1 MGKSTLVFLRLAK
14 TRPLPY
20 AFPVKYTL
28 ILYGLCLSLS
38 VPAAV
43 PSLLDRLEDENARGQ
58 NQWIYNDLQQAMAEA
73 RSTGK
78 PIFVTF
84 RCVPCKAC
92 KAFDAEVAR
101 GNNVIRDLAE
111 KHFITL
117 RQVEMKG
124 VDLSL
129 FQFDY
134 DLNWAG
140 MFINADGVVYARY
153 GTQSTDGP
161 DAYNSIAGLKN
172 TMDRVLKLHAAYPAN
187 KVQLAGKRG
196 APKPYKTAMEMP
208 GLENKQ
214 AFRQTTHRNN
224 CIHCHNI
231 HDAENHKLHLEGKL
245 TKDKLWRYPLPE
257 NVGLNIDAVDGQLI
271 AKVLSGSA
279 ADRAGLKAGQRIT
292 HANGQPITSI
302 ADIQWVLHNL
312 SNSKETIRFTVAG
325 SSRALAVQTDT
336 DWKKTDISWRGSLWA
351 LHPRIRVYFPEATA
365 NDRRQLKLPAN
376 RGALKVKWINTGS
389 KEGRA
394 AHNAGLRLNDYVMG
408 IAGKPFDPTI
418 NHRKFNLHVK
428 MNYKSGQKLPL
439 DLIRNG
445 RKIRLDLPLQ

>member
-1 MGKSTLVFLRLAK
+1 MTVMYVFPMK
-14 TRPLPY
+14 KPL
-20 AFPVKYTL
+20 FF
-28 ILYGLCLSLS
+28 IGICLSLS
-38 VPAAV
+38 ATAAV
-43 PSLLDRLEDENARGQ
+43 PSLLDRLQDDNARGQ
-58 NQWIYNDLQQAMAEA
+58 NQWIYNDLQKAMTEA
-73 RSTGK
+73 RRTGK

-84 RCVPCKAC
+84 RCVPCNAC
-92 KAFDAEVAR
+92 KAFDAEVAK

-111 KHFITL
+111 KHFISL

-172 TMDRVLKLHAAYPAN
+172 TMERVLKLHAAYPAN

-196 APKPYKTAMEMP
+196 TPKPYKTAMEMP

-214 AFRQTTHRNN
+214 AYRQTTHRNN

-257 NVGLNIDAVDGQLI
+257 NIGLNIDAADGQRI
-271 AKVLSGSA
+271 SKVLPNSPA
-279 ADRAGLKAGQRIT
+279 TRAGLKTGQRIT

-302 ADIQWVLHNL
+302 ADLQWVLHNL
-312 SNSKETIRFTVAG
+312 SNGVETIHLTVAG
-325 SSRALAVQTDT
+325 SSRAHAVRTAPG
-336 DWKKTDISWRGSLWA
+336 WKKTDISWRGSLWA
-351 LHPRIRVYFPEATA
+351 LHPRIRVYFPPASA
-365 NDRRQLKLPAN
+365 NEIRRLNLPA
-376 RGALKVKWINTGS
+376 GQHALKVKWINTGS

-394 AHNAGLRLNDYVMG
+394 AYSAGLRLNDYVVG
-408 IAGKPFDPTI
+408 IAGKPFDNSI
-418 NHRKFNLHVK
+418 NHRTFNLHVK

-439 DLIRNG
+439 DLIRSG
-445 RKIRLDLPLQ
+445 RKMRLDLPLQ

>member
-1 MGKSTLVFLRLAK
+1 MKKTLFLMG
-14 TRPLPY
+14 
-20 AFPVKYTL
+20 
-28 ILYGLCLSLS
+28 ICLSLS
-38 VPAAV
+38 ATAAV
-43 PSLLDRLEDENARGQ
+43 PSLLDRLQDDNARGQ
-58 NQWIYNDLQQAMAEA
+58 NQWIYNDLQKAMTEA
-73 RSTGK
+73 RRTGK

-84 RCVPCKAC
+84 RCVPCNAC
-92 KAFDAEVAR
+92 KAFDAEVAK

-111 KHFITL
+111 KHFISL

-172 TMDRVLKLHAAYPAN
+172 TMERVLKLHAAYPAN

-196 APKPYKTAMEMP
+196 TPKPYKTAMEMP

-214 AFRQTTHRNN
+214 AYRQTTHRNN

-245 TKDKLWRYPLPE
+245 TKEKLWRYPFPE
-257 NVGLNIDAVDGQLI
+257 NIGLNIDAVDGQRI
-271 AKVLSGSA
+271 SKVQPNSPA
-279 ADRAGLKAGQRIT
+279 TRAGLKTGQRIT

-302 ADIQWVLHNL
+302 ADLQWVLHNL
-312 SNSKETIRFTVAG
+312 SNGVETIRLTVAG
-325 SSRALAVQTDT
+325 SSRAHAVRTAPG
-336 DWKKTDISWRGSLWA
+336 WKKTDISWRGSLWA
-351 LHPRIRVYFPEATA
+351 LHPRIRVYFPPASA
-365 NDRRQLKLPAN
+365 NEIRRLNLPA
-376 RGALKVKWINTGS
+376 GQHALKVKWINTGS

-394 AHNAGLRLNDYVMG
+394 AYGAGLRLNDFVVG
-408 IAGKPFDPTI
+408 IAGKPFDNSI
-418 NHRKFNLHVK
+418 NHRTFNLHVK

-439 DLIRNG
+439 DLIRSG
-445 RKIRLDLPLQ
+445 RKMRLDLPLQ

>member
-1 MGKSTLVFLRLAK
+1 MKKTLFLMG
-14 TRPLPY
+14 
-20 AFPVKYTL
+20 
-28 ILYGLCLSLS
+28 ICLSLS
-38 VPAAV
+38 ATAAV
-43 PSLLDRLEDENARGQ
+43 PSLLDRLQDDNAHGQ
-58 NQWIYNDLQQAMAEA
+58 NQWIYNDLQKAMTEA
-73 RSTGK
+73 QRTGK

-84 RCVPCKAC
+84 RCVPCNAC
-92 KAFDAEVAR
+92 KAFDAEVAK
-101 GNNVIRDLAE
+101 GNNVIRDLTE
-111 KHFITL
+111 KHFISL

-172 TMDRVLKLHAAYPAN
+172 TMERVLKLHTAYPAN

-196 APKPYKTAMEMP
+196 TPKPYKTAMEMP

-214 AFRQTTHRNN
+214 AYRQTTHRNN

-245 TKDKLWRYPLPE
+245 TKDKLWRYPLPV
-257 NVGLNIDAVDGQLI
+257 NIGLNIDAADGQRI
-271 AKVLSGSA
+271 SKVQPNSPA
-279 ADRAGLKAGQRIT
+279 TRAGLKTGQRIT

-302 ADIQWVLHNL
+302 ADLQWVLHNL
-312 SNSKETIRFTVAG
+312 SNGVETIHLTVAG
-325 SSRALAVQTDT
+325 SSRAHAVRTAPG
-336 DWKKTDISWRGSLWA
+336 WKKTDISWRGSLWA
-351 LHPRIRVYFPEATA
+351 LHPRIRVYFPPASA
-365 NDRRQLKLPAN
+365 NEIRRLNLPA
-376 RGALKVKWINTGS
+376 GQHALKVKWINTGS

-394 AHNAGLRLNDYVMG
+394 AYGAGLRLNDYVVG
-408 IAGKPFDPTI
+408 IAGKPFDNSI
-418 NHRKFNLHVK
+418 NHRTLNLHVK

-439 DLIRNG
+439 DLIRSG
-445 RKIRLDLPLQ
+445 RKMRLDLPLQ

>member
-1 MGKSTLVFLRLAK
+1 MYVFPMKKTLFLMG
-14 TRPLPY
+14 
-20 AFPVKYTL
+20 
-28 ILYGLCLSLS
+28 ICLSLS
-38 VPAAV
+38 ATAAV
-43 PSLLDRLEDENARGQ
+43 PSLLDRLQDDNARGQ
-58 NQWIYNDLQQAMAEA
+58 NQWIYNDLQKAMTEA
-73 RSTGK
+73 RRTGK

-84 RCVPCKAC
+84 RCVPCNAC
-92 KAFDAEVAR
+92 KAFDAEVAK

-111 KHFITL
+111 KHFISL

-172 TMDRVLKLHAAYPAN
+172 TMERVLKLHAAYPAN

-196 APKPYKTAMEMP
+196 TPKPYKTAMEMP

-214 AFRQTTHRNN
+214 AYRQTTHRNN

-245 TKDKLWRYPLPE
+245 TKEKLWRYPFPE
-257 NVGLNIDAVDGQLI
+257 NIGLNIDAVDGQRI
-271 AKVLSGSA
+271 SKVQPNSPA
-279 ADRAGLKAGQRIT
+279 TRAGLKTGQRIT

-302 ADIQWVLHNL
+302 ADLQWVLHNL
-312 SNSKETIRFTVAG
+312 RNGVETIRLTVAG
-325 SSRALAVQTDT
+325 SSRAHAVRTAP

-351 LHPRIRVYFPEATA
+351 LHPRIRVYFPPASA
-365 NDRRQLKLPAN
+365 NEIRRLNLPA
-376 RGALKVKWINTGS
+376 GQHALKAKWINTGS

-394 AHNAGLRLNDYVMG
+394 AYSAGLRLNDYVVG
-408 IAGKPFDPTI
+408 IAGKPFDNSI
-418 NHRKFNLHVK
+418 NHRTFNLHVK

-439 DLIRNG
+439 DLIRSG
-445 RKIRLDLPLQ
+445 RKMRLDLPLQ

>member
-1 MGKSTLVFLRLAK
+1 MTVMYVFPMKKTLFLMG
-14 TRPLPY
+14 
-20 AFPVKYTL
+20 
-28 ILYGLCLSLS
+28 ICLSLS
-38 VPAAV
+38 ATAAV
-43 PSLLDRLEDENARGQ
+43 PSLLDRLQDDNARGQ
-58 NQWIYNDLQQAMAEA
+58 NQWIYNDLQKAMTEA
-73 RSTGK
+73 RRTGK

-84 RCVPCKAC
+84 RCVPCNAC
-92 KAFDAEVAR
+92 KAFDAEVAK

-111 KHFITL
+111 KHFISL

-172 TMDRVLKLHAAYPAN
+172 TMERVLKLHAAYPAN

-196 APKPYKTAMEMP
+196 TPKPYKTAMEMP

-214 AFRQTTHRNN
+214 AYRQTTHRNN

-245 TKDKLWRYPLPE
+245 TKEKLWRYPFPE
-257 NVGLNIDAVDGQLI
+257 NIGLNIDAVDGQRI
-271 AKVLSGSA
+271 SKVQPNSPA
-279 ADRAGLKAGQRIT
+279 TRAGLKTGQRIT

-302 ADIQWVLHNL
+302 ADLQWVLHNL
-312 SNSKETIRFTVAG
+312 SNGVETIRLTVAG
-325 SSRALAVQTDT
+325 SSRAHAVRTAPG
-336 DWKKTDISWRGSLWA
+336 WKKTDISWRGSLWA
-351 LHPRIRVYFPEATA
+351 LHPRIRVYFPPASA
-365 NDRRQLKLPAN
+365 NEIRRLNLPA
-376 RGALKVKWINTGS
+376 GQHALKVKWINTGS

-394 AHNAGLRLNDYVMG
+394 AYGAGLRLNDYVVG
-408 IAGKPFDPTI
+408 IAGKPFDNSI
-418 NHRKFNLHVK
+418 NHRTFNLHVK

-439 DLIRNG
+439 DLIRSG
-445 RKIRLDLPLQ
+445 RKMRLDLPLQ

>member
-1 MGKSTLVFLRLAK
+1 MYVFQMKKTLFFVG
-14 TRPLPY
+14 
-20 AFPVKYTL
+20 
-28 ILYGLCLSLS
+28 ICLSLS
-38 VPAAV
+38 ATAAV
-43 PSLLDRLEDENARGQ
+43 PSLLDRLQDDNAHGQ
-58 NQWIYNDLQQAMAEA
+58 NQWIYNDLQKAMTEA
-73 RSTGK
+73 RRTGK

-84 RCVPCKAC
+84 RCVPCNAC
-92 KAFDAEVAR
+92 KAFDAEVAK
-101 GNNVIRDLAE
+101 GNNVIRDLTE
-111 KHFITL
+111 KHFISL

-172 TMDRVLKLHAAYPAN
+172 TMERVLKLHTAYPAN

-196 APKPYKTAMEMP
+196 TPKPYKTAMEMP

-214 AFRQTTHRNN
+214 AYRQTTHRNN

-257 NVGLNIDAVDGQLI
+257 NIGLNIDAADGQRI
-271 AKVLSGSA
+271 SKVLPNSPA
-279 ADRAGLKAGQRIT
+279 TRAGLKTGQRIT

-302 ADIQWVLHNL
+302 ADLQWVLHNL
-312 SNSKETIRFTVAG
+312 SNGVETIRLTVAG
-325 SSRALAVQTDT
+325 SSRAHAVRTT
-336 DWKKTDISWRGSLWA
+336 PDWKKTDISWRGSLWA
-351 LHPRIRVYFPEATA
+351 LHPRIRVYFPPASA
-365 NDRRQLKLPAN
+365 NEIRRLNLPA
-376 RGALKVKWINTGS
+376 GQHALKVKWINTGS

-394 AHNAGLRLNDYVMG
+394 AYSAGLRLNDYVVG
-408 IAGKPFDPTI
+408 IAGKPFDNSI
-418 NHRKFNLHVK
+418 NHRTFNLHVK

-439 DLIRNG
+439 DLIRSG
-445 RKIRLDLPLQ
+445 RKMRLDLPLQ

>member
-1 MGKSTLVFLRLAK
+1 M
-14 TRPLPY
+14 
-20 AFPVKYTL
+20 
-28 ILYGLCLSLS
+28 
-38 VPAAV
+38 
-43 PSLLDRLEDENARGQ
+43 
-58 NQWIYNDLQQAMAEA
+58 DLQRPSAGYGQGPEH
-73 RSTGK
+73 R
-78 PIFVTF
+78 
-84 RCVPCKAC
+84 KADLC
-92 KAFDAEVAR
+92 HLPLCAVKAFDAEVAK

-134 DLNWAG
+134 DVNWAG

-172 TMDRVLKLHAAYPAN
+172 TMDAQTYPTN

-257 NVGLNIDAVDGQLI
+257 NVGLNIDAVDGQRI

-302 ADIQWVLHNL
+302 ADIICTTSVRSGSRSLEENRYL
-312 SNSKETIRFTVAG
+312 LARFIVGLASTV
-325 SSRALAVQTDT
+325 S
-336 DWKKTDISWRGSLWA
+336 
-351 LHPRIRVYFPEATA
+351 
-365 NDRRQLKLPAN
+365 LKLPPMIAVSSN
-376 RGALKVKWINTGS
+376 SLPT
-389 KEGRA
+389 A
-394 AHNAGLRLNDYVMG
+394 ARS
-408 IAGKPFDPTI
+408 
-418 NHRKFNLHVK
+418 R
-428 MNYKSGQKLPL
+428 
-439 DLIRNG
+439 
-445 RKIRLDLPLQ
+445 

>member
-1 MGKSTLVFLRLAK
+1 MTVMYVFPMKKTLFLMG
-14 TRPLPY
+14 
-20 AFPVKYTL
+20 
-28 ILYGLCLSLS
+28 ICLSLS
-38 VPAAV
+38 ATAAV
-43 PSLLDRLEDENARGQ
+43 PSLLDRLQDDNARGQ
-58 NQWIYNDLQQAMAEA
+58 NQWIYNDLQKAMTEA
-73 RSTGK
+73 RRTGK

-84 RCVPCKAC
+84 RCVPCNAC
-92 KAFDAEVAR
+92 KAFDAEVAK

-111 KHFITL
+111 KHFISL

-172 TMDRVLKLHAAYPAN
+172 TMERVLKLHAAYPAN

-196 APKPYKTAMEMP
+196 TPKPYKTAMEMP

-214 AFRQTTHRNN
+214 AYRQTTHRNN

-245 TKDKLWRYPLPE
+245 TKEKLWRYPFPE
-257 NVGLNIDAVDGQLI
+257 NIGLNIDAVDGQRI
-271 AKVLSGSA
+271 SKVQPNSPA
-279 ADRAGLKAGQRIT
+279 TRAGLKTGQRIT
-292 HANGQPITSI
+292 HANDQPITSI
-302 ADIQWVLHNL
+302 ADLQWVLHNL
-312 SNSKETIRFTVAG
+312 RNGVETIRLTVAG
-325 SSRALAVQTDT
+325 SSRAHAVRTAPG
-336 DWKKTDISWRGSLWA
+336 WKKTDISWRGSLWA
-351 LHPRIRVYFPEATA
+351 LHPRIRVYFPPASA
-365 NDRRQLKLPAN
+365 NEIRRLNLPA
-376 RGALKVKWINTGS
+376 GQHALKVKWINTGS

-394 AHNAGLRLNDYVMG
+394 AYSAGLRLNDYVVG
-408 IAGKPFDPTI
+408 IAGKPFDNSI
-418 NHRKFNLHVK
+418 NHRTFNLHVK

-439 DLIRNG
+439 DLIRSG
-445 RKIRLDLPLQ
+445 RKMRLDLPLQ

>member
-1 MGKSTLVFLRLAK
+1 MTVMYVFPMKKTLFFMG
-14 TRPLPY
+14 
-20 AFPVKYTL
+20 
-28 ILYGLCLSLS
+28 ICLSLS
-38 VPAAV
+38 ARAAV
-43 PSLLDRLEDENARGQ
+43 PSLLNRLQDDNARGQ
-58 NQWIYNDLQQAMAEA
+58 NQWIYNDLQKAMTEA
-73 RSTGK
+73 RRTGK

-84 RCVPCKAC
+84 RCVPCNAC
-92 KAFDAEVAR
+92 KAFDAEVAK

-111 KHFITL
+111 KHFISL

-172 TMDRVLKLHAAYPAN
+172 TMERVLKLHAAYPAN

-196 APKPYKTAMEMP
+196 TPKPYKTAMEMP

-214 AFRQTTHRNN
+214 AYRQTTHRNN

-257 NVGLNIDAVDGQLI
+257 NIGLNIDAADGQRI
-271 AKVLSGSA
+271 SKVLPNSPA
-279 ADRAGLKAGQRIT
+279 TRAGLKTGQRIT

-302 ADIQWVLHNL
+302 ADLQWVLHNL
-312 SNSKETIRFTVAG
+312 SNGVETIGLTVAG
-325 SSRALAVQTDT
+325 SSRAHAVRTAPG
-336 DWKKTDISWRGSLWA
+336 WKKTDISWRGSLWA
-351 LHPRIRVYFPEATA
+351 LHPRIRVYFPPASA
-365 NDRRQLKLPAN
+365 NEIRRLNLPVGQN
-376 RGALKVKWINTGS
+376 ALKVKWINTGS

-394 AHNAGLRLNDYVMG
+394 AYSAGLRLNDYVVG
-408 IAGKPFDPTI
+408 IAGKPFDNSI
-418 NHRKFNLHVK
+418 NHRTFNLHVK

-439 DLIRNG
+439 DLIRSG
-445 RKIRLDLPLQ
+445 RKMRLDLPLQ

>member
-1 MGKSTLVFLRLAK
+1 MTVMYVFPMKKTLFLMG
-14 TRPLPY
+14 
-20 AFPVKYTL
+20 
-28 ILYGLCLSLS
+28 ICLSLS
-38 VPAAV
+38 ATAAV
-43 PSLLDRLEDENARGQ
+43 PSLLDRLQDDNARGQ
-58 NQWIYNDLQQAMAEA
+58 NQWIYNDLQKAMTEA
-73 RSTGK
+73 RRTGK

-84 RCVPCKAC
+84 RCVPCNAC
-92 KAFDAEVAR
+92 KAFDAEVAK

-111 KHFITL
+111 KHFISL

-172 TMDRVLKLHAAYPAN
+172 TMERVLKLHTAYPAN

-196 APKPYKTAMEMP
+196 TPKPYKTAMEMP

-214 AFRQTTHRNN
+214 AYRQTTHRNN

-245 TKDKLWRYPLPE
+245 TKEKLWRYPFPE
-257 NVGLNIDAVDGQLI
+257 NIGLNIDAVDGQRI
-271 AKVLSGSA
+271 SKVQPNSPA
-279 ADRAGLKAGQRIT
+279 TRAGLKTGQRIT

-302 ADIQWVLHNL
+302 ADLQWVLHNL
-312 SNSKETIRFTVAG
+312 SNGMETIRLTVAG
-325 SSRALAVQTDT
+325 SSRAHAVRTT
-336 DWKKTDISWRGSLWA
+336 PDWKKTDISWRGSLWA
-351 LHPRIRVYFPEATA
+351 LHPRIRVYFPTA
-365 NDRRQLKLPAN
+365 SANEIRRLNLPADQH
-376 RGALKVKWINTGS
+376 ALKVKWINTGS

-394 AHNAGLRLNDYVMG
+394 AYSAGLRLNDYVVG
-408 IAGKPFDPTI
+408 IAGKPFDNSI
-418 NHRKFNLHVK
+418 NHRTFNLHVK

-439 DLIRNG
+439 DLIRSG
-445 RKIRLDLPLQ
+445 RKMRLDLPLQ

>member
-1 MGKSTLVFLRLAK
+1 MTVMYVFPMKKTLFLMG
-14 TRPLPY
+14 
-20 AFPVKYTL
+20 
-28 ILYGLCLSLS
+28 ICLSLS
-38 VPAAV
+38 ATAAV
-43 PSLLDRLEDENARGQ
+43 PSLLDRLQDDNARGQ
-58 NQWIYNDLQQAMAEA
+58 NQWIYNDLQKAMTEA
-73 RSTGK
+73 RRTGK

-84 RCVPCKAC
+84 RCVPCNAC
-92 KAFDAEVAR
+92 KAFDAEVAK

-111 KHFITL
+111 KHFISL

-172 TMDRVLKLHAAYPAN
+172 TMERVLKLHAAYPAN

-196 APKPYKTAMEMP
+196 TPKPYKTAMEMP

-214 AFRQTTHRNN
+214 AYRQTTHRNN

-245 TKDKLWRYPLPE
+245 TKEKLWRYPFPE
-257 NVGLNIDAVDGQLI
+257 NIGLNIDAVDGQRI
-271 AKVLSGSA
+271 SKVQPNSPA
-279 ADRAGLKAGQRIT
+279 TRAGLKTGQRIT

-302 ADIQWVLHNL
+302 ADLQWVLHNL
-312 SNSKETIRFTVAG
+312 SNGVETIRLTVAG
-325 SSRALAVQTDT
+325 SSRAHAVRTAPG
-336 DWKKTDISWRGSLWA
+336 WKKTDISWRGSLWA
-351 LHPRIRVYFPEATA
+351 LHPRIRVYFPPASA
-365 NDRRQLKLPAN
+365 NEIRRLNLPA
-376 RGALKVKWINTGS
+376 GQHALKVKWINTGS

-394 AHNAGLRLNDYVMG
+394 AYGAGLRLNDFVVG
-408 IAGKPFDPTI
+408 IAGKPFDNSI
-418 NHRKFNLHVK
+418 NHRTFNLHVK

-439 DLIRNG
+439 DLIRSG
-445 RKIRLDLPLQ
+445 RKMRLDLPLQ

>member
-1 MGKSTLVFLRLAK
+1 MTVMYVFPMKKTLFLMG
-14 TRPLPY
+14 
-20 AFPVKYTL
+20 
-28 ILYGLCLSLS
+28 ICLSLS
-38 VPAAV
+38 ATAAV
-43 PSLLDRLEDENARGQ
+43 PSLLDRLQDDNARGQ
-58 NQWIYNDLQQAMAEA
+58 NQWIYNDLQKAMTEA
-73 RSTGK
+73 RRTGK

-84 RCVPCKAC
+84 RCVPCNAC
-92 KAFDAEVAR
+92 KAFDAEVAK

-111 KHFITL
+111 KHFISL

-172 TMDRVLKLHAAYPAN
+172 TMERVLKLHAAYPAN

-196 APKPYKTAMEMP
+196 TPKPYKTAMEMP

-214 AFRQTTHRNN
+214 AYRQTTHRNN

-245 TKDKLWRYPLPE
+245 TKEKLWRYPFPE
-257 NVGLNIDAVDGQLI
+257 NIGLNIDAVDGQRI
-271 AKVLSGSA
+271 SKVQPNSPA
-279 ADRAGLKAGQRIT
+279 TRAGLKTGQRIT

-302 ADIQWVLHNL
+302 ADLQWVLHNL
-312 SNSKETIRFTVAG
+312 RNGVETIRLTVAG
-325 SSRALAVQTDT
+325 SSRAHAVRTAPG
-336 DWKKTDISWRGSLWA
+336 WKKTDISWRGSLWA
-351 LHPRIRVYFPEATA
+351 LHPRIRVYFPPASA
-365 NDRRQLKLPAN
+365 NEIRRLNLPA
-376 RGALKVKWINTGS
+376 GQHALKVKWINTGS

-394 AHNAGLRLNDYVMG
+394 AYGAGLRLNDYVVG
-408 IAGKPFDPTI
+408 IAGKPFDNSI
-418 NHRKFNLHVK
+418 NHRTFNLHVK

-439 DLIRNG
+439 DLIRSG
-445 RKIRLDLPLQ
+445 RKMRLDLPLQ

>member
-1 MGKSTLVFLRLAK
+1 MYVFPMKKTLFLMG
-14 TRPLPY
+14 
-20 AFPVKYTL
+20 
-28 ILYGLCLSLS
+28 ICLSLS
-38 VPAAV
+38 ATAAV
-43 PSLLDRLEDENARGQ
+43 PSLLDRLQDDNARGQ
-58 NQWIYNDLQQAMAEA
+58 NQWIYNDLQKAMTEA
-73 RSTGK
+73 RRTGK

-84 RCVPCKAC
+84 RCVPCNAC
-92 KAFDAEVAR
+92 KAFDAEVAK

-111 KHFITL
+111 KHFISL

-172 TMDRVLKLHAAYPAN
+172 TMERVLKLHAAYPAN

-196 APKPYKTAMEMP
+196 TPKPYKTAMEMP

-214 AFRQTTHRNN
+214 AYRQTTHRNN

-245 TKDKLWRYPLPE
+245 TKEKLWRYPFPE
-257 NVGLNIDAVDGQLI
+257 NIGLNIDAVDGQRI
-271 AKVLSGSA
+271 SKVQPNSPA
-279 ADRAGLKAGQRIT
+279 TRAGLKTGQRIT

-302 ADIQWVLHNL
+302 ADLQWVLHNL
-312 SNSKETIRFTVAG
+312 SNGVETIRLTVAG
-325 SSRALAVQTDT
+325 SSRAHAVRTAPG
-336 DWKKTDISWRGSLWA
+336 WKKTDISWRGSLWA
-351 LHPRIRVYFPEATA
+351 LHPRIRVYFPPASA
-365 NDRRQLKLPAN
+365 NEIRRLNLPA
-376 RGALKVKWINTGS
+376 GQHALKVKWINTGS

-394 AHNAGLRLNDYVMG
+394 AYGAGLRLNDYVVG
-408 IAGKPFDPTI
+408 IAGKPFDNSI
-418 NHRKFNLHVK
+418 NHRTFNLHVK

-439 DLIRNG
+439 DLIRSG
-445 RKIRLDLPLQ
+445 RKMRLDLPLQ